1 VRVVKILLTGTT
13 GFVGSHL
20 LPILAD
26 EHEVVS
32 LARQSRPADLPE
44 GIEWVEM
51 DLAEALQLERL
62 PSKVDAVVH
71 LAQSKRYR
79 DFPEGTD
86 DVFAVNVESTVRLL
100 EYARRAGAS
109 KFVFASTGG
118 VYGSGDRPLSED
130 DRLNPL
136 NFYISSK
143 YSAESFV
150 ASYRPLIDTVIFRF
164 FFVYG
169 PGQRGMMVPSLLQ
182 RVVSGETISIQGDPG
197 IRTNPIYVEDAAR
210 VFEPALGLE
219 GSHLFNVAGDE
230 IVTIRE
236 LVGLMELASGSPATV
251 EHAPGEFDGDL
262 IGDNSRMKDVL
273 GVRPQTPLLEG
284 LRSML

>member
-1 VRVVKILLTGTT
+1 VRILVTGGT
-13 GFVGSHL
+13 GFVGERL
-20 LPILAD
+20 LPLLAR

-32 LARQSRPADLPE
+32 LARRPTPPNSAADV
-44 GIEWVEM
+44 EWVQM
-51 DLAEALQLERL
+51 DLAQAVDVDRL
-62 PSKVDAVVH
+62 PDKVDAIVH

-118 VYGSGDRPLSED
+118 VYGSGDRPLSEN

-150 ASYRPLIDTVIFRF
+150 ASYRPFLDTVIFRF

-169 PGQRGMMVPSLLQ
+169 PGQQGMMIPSLLQ
-182 RVVSGETISIQGDPG
+182 RVVAGETISIQGDPG
-197 IRTNPIYVEDAAR
+197 IRTNPIYVDDAAR
-210 VFEPALGLE
+210 VFEPALELA

-230 IVTIRE
+230 IVTIRD
-236 LVGLMELASGSPATV
+236 LVRLMERATGTEADV
-251 EHAPGEFDGDL
+251 EHTSGDLDGDL
-262 IGDNSRMKDVL
+262 IGDNTRMKEVL
-273 GVRPQTPLLEG
+273 GVQPQTALLEG